1 MHLFGLV
8 FILYGER
15 VSEYLKSSK
24 LLCSLS
30 VNLYRNEKAVRS
42 RRCILHGLSKVYK
55 TFFKNIYV

>member
-8 FILYGER
+8 FILYGKR

-55 TFFKNIYV
+55 TVFKNIYV